1 VDDSADRRFERILW
15 WLIALLLLLALL
27 LTGSN
32 FIPGPAWAEMPADR
46 ALLTVERG
54 QVVAL
59 VDGVRV
65 NLTKG
70 SRLYVGETDSVQVQG
85 KSRGRLTFRGGSA
98 ALLCAGSDTRVGPLW
113 SDQVRPTKPSGSLEL
128 VDGRM
133 LADTAS
139 TSGAFT
145 PLNLTVTNQDH
156 KVINEGAAWYQV
168 ASGDATVS
176 TGVVTVDGGLRL
188 KTGEALSCGDGS
200 VLPRPSGSP
209 SESGSPSVV
218 PSPLPSPSPSPSPSQ
233 SPTPGQ
239 IQPPTP
245 AQSSTSPS
253 TSPSRSPSPSPS
265 KSSSPSPTSPS
276 PSTSTSPPR
285 DTTPPTVSG
294 ANANPATIYDPTCQT
309 STTST
314 ISATVDGVDDSLD
327 AITAYFTYTIGGVV
341 SEPVSMPKRNGAVF
355 SGTLGPFSSL
365 NEGSV
370 TIFIDVYA
378 QDDAGNVSKPP
389 ASTSVTWSPF
399 CPIG

>member
-85 KSRGRLTFRGGSA
+85 NSRGRLTFRGGSA

-239 IQPPTP
+239 VQPPTP
-245 AQSSTSPS
+245 AQSSASPS
-253 TSPSRSPSPSPS
+253 TSPSRSPSRSPS
-265 KSSSPSPTSPS
+265 TSPSGSPS
-276 PSTSTSPPR
+276 PSPDPSPS
-285 DTTPPTVSG
+285 DTTPPRISG
-294 ANANPATIYDPTCQT
+294 ITASPGTIHEPGLFCSD
-309 STTST
+309 TTST
-314 ISATVDGVDDSLD
+314 ITATVTDATSVSLTWSVVNVDGTVLGTGSGQMTPSTSDSTSYS
-327 AITAYFTYTIGGVV
+327 AII
-341 SEPVSMPKRNGAVF
+341 
-355 SGTLGPFSSL
+355 GPFSSEFGNGQVNVTVDAVDAAKNPAQASL
-365 NEGSV
+365 DPPVTLQTCSVGS
-370 TIFIDVYA
+370 
-378 QDDAGNVSKPP
+378 
-389 ASTSVTWSPF
+389 
-399 CPIG
+399 